1 MSSTAVAAAR
11 ELSVRIA
18 TPEDRRRIYRLRHDI
33 YAAELGQ
40 HACNSQGELT
50 DTLDAFNEYLVVAND
65 EDLCGFVSVT
75 PPGHGQYSLDKYL
88 SRAEW
93 PFAIDDGLYEM
104 RLLTV
109 TPPHR
114 SGPCAALLMHAS
126 QRYLQMQAAKR
137 VMAIGRREVL
147 HLYQKIG
154 FQPLGHTFQ
163 SGSVEYELMAG
174 VMAEIAPQVTRFET
188 LLRRWEPCVQ
198 WELDCPFL
206 PALTKAGK
214 GGTVAAIPADRRPEI
229 CYHGGAFF
237 DAIGDGF
244 ESLEGRHD
252 IINADVLDAWFPP
265 APGLLQEVHQHLEWI
280 LRTSPPTQC
289 EGLVREIAKA
299 RGVPEECIVPG
310 AGSSDLIFRA
320 MLRWLKPGARV
331 LLLDP
336 TYGEYRHL
344 FQHVIPC
351 QIEYLQQTPDD
362 GFAIDLE
369 RLAACLNQDYDIVV
383 LVNPNNPTG
392 VHVDR
397 RELERVLRSVRS
409 GTRVWV
415 DEAYIDFVS
424 SDESLEQFAA
434 ASSNV
439 IVCKSMSKAY
449 ALSGARVG
457 YLCGPPTLMHEL
469 RTITPP
475 WVVSLPAQIAAVHA
489 LRDPEY
495 YRCRYAETRTLRSA
509 LADELRRLSMT
520 VWPGAANFLLCRLPA
535 HALPV
540 FKFLARC
547 REQGLFLRD
556 VSTMTSRLEVNTGLF
571 RVAVKDAN
579 TNRKIVDIIRHS

>member
-11 ELSVRIA
+11 ELCVRIA
-18 TPEDRRRIYRLRHDI
+18 TPEDRHRIYRLRHEV
-33 YAAELGQ
+33 YAQELGQ
-40 HACNSQGELT
+40 HVCNSARELR
-50 DTLDAFNEYLVVAND
+50 DPLDDFNEYLVVTSDD
-65 EDLCGFVSVT
+65 ELCGFVSIT
-75 PPGHGQYSLDKYL
+75 PPGHGVYSLDKYL
-88 SRAEW
+88 PRADW
-93 PFAIDDGLYEM
+93 PFPIDDGLYEM

-109 TPPHR
+109 TRSHR
-114 SGPCAALLMHAS
+114 SGPFAALLMHAS
-126 QRYLQMQAAKR
+126 QRYLQMQSATR

-147 HLYQKIG
+147 HLYEKIG
-154 FQPLGHTFQ
+154 FNRLGNTFQ
-163 SGSVEYELMAG
+163 SGSVQYELMAR
-174 VMAEIAPQVTRFET
+174 VMAEIAPHVTRFEP
-188 LLRRWEPCVQ
+188 LLRRWEPSVQ
-198 WELDCPFL
+198 WELDCDFL
-206 PALTKAGK
+206 PASPKAANGCV
-214 GGTVAAIPADRRPEI
+214 TELVAADRQPEI

-237 DAIGDGF
+237 EAIGDGF
-244 ESLEGRHD
+244 ETLERRLD

-265 APGLLQEVHQHLEWI
+265 APGVLSAVSEHLDWI

-299 RGVPEECIVPG
+299 RGVEESNIVPG

-351 QIEYLQQTPDD
+351 KVDYLHQSPDD
-362 GFAIDLE
+362 DFAIDLD
-369 RLAACLNQDYDIVV
+369 RLAACLRQDYDVIV

-397 RELERVLRSVRS
+397 ADLDRVLRSAGS

-415 DEAYIDFVS
+415 DEAYIDYVS
-424 SDESLEQFAA
+424 SEESLEQFAA

-457 YLCGPPTLMHEL
+457 YLCGPPQLMSAL

-489 LRDPEY
+489 VRDPEY

-509 LADELRRLSMT
+509 LAGELRSLGLT
-520 VWPGAANFLLCRLPA
+520 VWPGAANFLLCQLPE
-535 HALPV
+535 HVLSV
-540 FKFLARC
+540 STLLERC
-547 REQGLFLRD
+547 REQRLFLRD
-556 VSTMTSRLEVNTGLF
+556 VSTMMSRPELGTGLF
-571 RVAVKDAN
+571 RVAVKDAD
-579 TNRKIVDIIRHS
+579 TNRRIVDIIRS